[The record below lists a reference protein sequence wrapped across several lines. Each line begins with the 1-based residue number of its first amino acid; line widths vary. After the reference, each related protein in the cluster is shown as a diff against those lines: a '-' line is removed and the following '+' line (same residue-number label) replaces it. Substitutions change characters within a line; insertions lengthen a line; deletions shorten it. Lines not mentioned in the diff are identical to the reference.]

1 MQAILSAFF
10 LLKKFLRNN
19 RYPKVGFNS
28 SQKKVK
34 MNKRIFVEKKGIFDV
49 ESPKIFNEI
58 KNIVPHIKDVKV
70 YNIYDVF
77 GVNETDFSK
86 VINNTFVDPVTDILH
101 ENNPAENLHFATEF
115 LPGQYDQR
123 ADSAQQCITLL
134 TQNEDGK
141 VRSGKLI
148 ELFGVSDSDLNLI
161 KNHLINKVES
171 QEKNL
176 SVLNIPAEEIPTP
189 VIVHEGFIDFDSEKL
204 KDFHQNH
211 GFSFDLDDLA
221 FIQHYFKSENRN
233 PTETELKVL
242 DTYWSDHCRHTTFET
257 ELTDIQF
264 NDAFQSTL
272 QTIFNDYLEKRK
284 FLGRE
289 LKPISLMDLA
299 TVCARYF
306 HKTGKLENL
315 VVSDE
320 INACTIE
327 IEAEFDGK
335 KEPWYLLF
343 KNETHNHPTEIEP
356 FGGASTCL
364 GGAIRDPLSGRAFV
378 YQAMRLSGAA
388 DVLEPISETLAGK
401 LPQRTIS
408 KQAANGYSSYGNQI
422 GLATTLV
429 NEIYHDGY
437 KAKRMEVGFVVG
449 AVKKDWV
456 KREQPETGDLVI
468 LLGGATGRDGVGGAT
483 GSSKEQD
490 ETSIHTL
497 STEVQKG
504 NAVEERKIQRLFRN
518 PDVTTLIKKSN
529 DFGAGGV
536 SVAIGEIADSLE
548 INLDILPLKYEGL
561 NGTELAISESQERM
575 AVVIE
580 AQDKEKFIKYCENE
594 NIKAV
599 EVAKVTDSGRM
610 QMFWLGNKI
619 VDLSREFLDTNGCAK
634 TQHAEVSHLQPIENE
649 TINFSED
656 NFLKILSSKNV
667 ASQKGLTEMFD
678 ASVGGTS
685 VAMPFGGKYQLTEM
699 EGSVQTLPIL
709 DAKNI
714 ETVSLASWGFDAE
727 ISSQNT
733 LIGAA
738 NAVVESVAKIVAM
751 GGNYKNIRLSF
762 QEYFEKLGTQPEKW
776 GKPLSALLGAYDAQM
791 NFELAA
797 IGGKDSMSGSF
808 QDIHVPPTLISF
820 ACANGE
826 KKNIISPEFKKAGN
840 KLYFF
845 EHQPQENGLP
855 NYENLKEI
863 FDFIH
868 ENIKSGKIVSV
879 KTIKDGGVA
888 VALAK
893 MSFGNQLGAEINL
906 NKNLLLKKNI
916 GSLIIESTQELENNL
931 LQVIGEVS
939 NSNILKMS
947 TFEFKIK
954 NLLEVW
960 LGTFEGLFPTQEK
973 SKLELEIDEKFNS
986 VHPRTIH
993 NNKHQIA
1000 QPKVFAPIFPGTNCE
1015 YETQNAFKKEGAEV
1029 KSLPLINLN
1038 NQLLNESLD
1047 AWISEIEQSQI
1058 LVFSGGFSAGDEPDG
1073 SAKFIVNVLK
1083 NERMKAAVH
1092 QFLERDGMILGI
1104 CNGFQALIKSGLLPY
1119 GEIRD
1124 LDADS
1129 PTLAHNAIGRHIS
1142 QMVNVRVAN
1151 DDSPWLKGMKDLT
1164 YTIPI
1169 SHGEG
1174 RLMASEK
1181 VILELYENGQI
1192 ATQYVDFD
1200 NKIAHGMPFNP
1211 NNSLFGIEGIT
1222 SKSGKI
1228 FGRMGHPER
1237 FSEGLFK
1244 NIPTANYH
1252 NIFKNGVEYFK

>member
-1 MQAILSAFF
+1 MS
-10 LLKKFLRNN
+10 
-19 RYPKVGFNS
+19 G
-28 SQKKVK
+28 
-34 MNKRIFVEKKGIFDV
+34 KRIFVEKKGIFDV
-49 ESPKIFNEI
+49 ESPKIYSEI
-58 KNIVPHIKDVKV
+58 RSIVPAIKDVKV
-70 YNIYDVF
+70 YNIYDIF
-77 GVNETDFSK
+77 GVDEDGFK
-86 VINNTFVDPVTDILH
+86 LVVNNTFVDPVTDILH
-101 ENNPAENLHFATEF
+101 DSNPAQSVHFATEF

-123 ADSAQQCITLL
+123 ADSAEQCIALL
-134 TQNEDGK
+134 TENENSQ
-141 VRSGKLI
+141 VRSGQLI
-148 ELFGVSDSDLNLI
+148 ELFGVSPSDLDKI

-171 QEKNL
+171 REKD
-176 SVLNIPAEEIPTP
+176 LNKLAIPSEETPDP
-189 VIVHEGFIDFDSEKL
+189 VIVHEGFIGFSTEEL
-204 KDFHQNH
+204 KNFYENH
-211 GFSFDLDDLA
+211 GFAFGLDDLG
-221 FIQHYFKSENRN
+221 FIQNYFQSENRN

-264 NDAFQSTL
+264 SGAFKETL
-272 QTIFNDYLEKRK
+272 ERIFNDYLEKRK

-289 LKPISLMDLA
+289 AKPISLMDLA

-306 HKTGKLENL
+306 HKTGKLDNL

-378 YQAMRLSGAA
+378 YQAMRLTGAA
-388 DVLEPISETLAGK
+388 DVLEPVSETLPGK
-401 LPQRTIS
+401 LPQRTIT

-429 NEIYHDGY
+429 NEIYHEGY

-449 AVKKDWV
+449 AVKKDAV
-456 KREQPETGDLVI
+456 KREQPKKGDLVI

-518 PDVTTLIKKSN
+518 PEVTTLIKKSN

-536 SVAIGEIADSLE
+536 SVAIGEIAESLE

-575 AVVIE
+575 AVVID
-580 AQDKEKFIKYCENE
+580 AKDKDRFIDFCEKE
-594 NIKAV
+594 NIMAV

-610 QMFWLGNKI
+610 QMFWQGKRI

-634 TQHAEVSHLQPIENE
+634 TQHVEVSHLQAVDNHEIK
-649 TINFSED
+649 FSEEQ
-656 NFLKILSSKNV
+656 FIKALSDKSSS
-667 ASQKGLTEMFD
+667 SQKGLAEMFD
-678 ASVGGTS
+678 ASVGATT
-685 VAMPFGGKYQLTEM
+685 VAMPYGGKYQLTEM
-699 EGSVQTLPIL
+699 EGSVQTLPVL
-709 DAKNI
+709 HAENI
-714 ETVSLASWGFDAE
+714 ETVSLASWGFDAG
-727 ISSQNT
+727 ISSQNSMV
-733 LIGAA
+733 GAA

-751 GGNYKNIRLSF
+751 GGDYRNIRLSF
-762 QEYFEKLGTQPEKW
+762 QEYFEKLGSSPGKW
-776 GKPLSALLGAYDAQM
+776 GKPLASLLGAYDAQM

-826 KKNIISPEFKKAGN
+826 KKHIISPEFKKAGN
-840 KLYFF
+840 RLYLFQ
-845 EHQPQENGLP
+845 HVSQENGMP
-855 NYENLKEI
+855 DYAKLKEM
-863 FDFIH
+863 FEFIQ
-868 ENIKSGKIVSV
+868 ENILAKKIVSV
-879 KTIKDGGVA
+879 KTVKDGGVA
-888 VALAK
+888 VAVAK
-893 MSFGNQLGAEINL
+893 MSFGNQLGAEISVDED
-906 NKNLLLKKNI
+906 LLLTKNI
-916 GSLIIESTQELENNL
+916 GSLIIESEGELDSAL
-931 LQVIGEVS
+931 LKTIGEIKGS
-939 NSNILKMS
+939 NELLINGLSFSISNL
-947 TFEFKIK
+947 IK
-954 NLLEVW
+954 AW
-960 LGTFEGLFPTQEK
+960 AGTFEELFPTREK
-973 SKLELEIDEKFNS
+973 ERLTVEIDAKHNS
-986 VHPRTIH
+986 TKASTVQIL
-993 NNKHQIA
+993 KHQLTK
-1000 QPKVFAPIFPGTNCE
+1000 PRVFAPVFPGTNCE
-1015 YETQNAFKKEGAEV
+1015 YETQNAFRKEGAEV
-1029 KSLPLINLN
+1029 SSLPLINLN
-1038 NQLLNESLD
+1038 HNLLNESLD
-1047 AWISEIEQSQI
+1047 AWIKEINRSQI

-1083 NERMKAAVH
+1083 NEKMKNAVH
-1092 QFLERDGMILGI
+1092 ELLERDGMILGI
-1104 CNGFQALIKSGLLPY
+1104 CNGFQALVKSGLLPY
-1119 GEIRD
+1119 GEVRD
-1124 LDADS
+1124 LDENS

-1142 QMVNVRVAN
+1142 QMVDVKVVN
-1151 DDSPWLKGMKDLT
+1151 DDSPWLTGMKNQV

-1174 RLMASEK
+1174 RFMASED
-1181 VILELYENGQI
+1181 VIKELYAAGQI
-1192 ATQYVDFD
+1192 ATQYIDFD
-1200 NKIAHGMPFNP
+1200 GKVAHGMPFNP

-1237 FSEGLFK
+1237 FAEGLMQ

-1252 NIFKNGVEYFK
+1252 NIFKNGVDYFK

>member
-1 MQAILSAFF
+1 MSN
-10 LLKKFLRNN
+10 K
-19 RYPKVGFNS
+19 
-28 SQKKVK
+28 
-34 MNKRIFVEKKGIFDV
+34 KRIFVEKKGIFDV
-49 ESPKIFNEI
+49 ESPQVFNEI
-58 KNIVPHIKDVKV
+58 KNIVPTIKDVKV

-77 GVNETDFSK
+77 GVNDHEFSK
-86 VINNTFVDPVTDILH
+86 VINSTFVDPVTDILH
-101 ENNPAENLHFATEF
+101 EENPAKSNHFATEF

-123 ADSAQQCITLL
+123 ADSAQQCIALL
-134 TQNEDGK
+134 TENENGK

-148 ELFGVSDSDLNLI
+148 ELFGVSEAEIETI

-171 QEKNL
+171 QVKNL
-176 SVLNIPAEEIPTP
+176 SKLEIPAEETPDP
-189 VIVHEGFIDFDSEKL
+189 VIVHEGFNDFSAEEL
-204 KDFHQNH
+204 KAFYDDH
-211 GFSFDLDDLA
+211 GFALDIDDLG
-221 FIQHYFKSENRN
+221 FIQSYFKSENRN

-264 NDAFQSTL
+264 NDAFKSTL
-272 QTIFNDYLEKRK
+272 ETIFNDYLEKRK

-289 LKPISLMDLA
+289 AKPVSLMDLA

-306 HKTGKLENL
+306 HKIGKLENL

-388 DVLEPISETLAGK
+388 NVLEPISETLAGK
-401 LPQRTIS
+401 LPQRTIT

-422 GLATTLV
+422 GLATTSV

-456 KREQPETGDLVI
+456 KREQPQNGDLVI
-468 LLGGATGRDGVGGAT
+468 LLGGATGRDGVGGAS
-483 GSSKEQD
+483 GSSKVQD

-518 PDVTTLIKKSN
+518 PEVTTLIKKSN

-580 AQDKEKFIKYCENE
+580 AKDKEQFIRFCEKE

-610 QMFWLGNKI
+610 QMFWQGNKI

-634 TQHAEVSHLQPIENE
+634 KQHAEVSHLQTIDNQVLKFNEENL
-649 TINFSED
+649 
-656 NFLKILSSKNV
+656 LKILSSKNV
-667 ASQKGLTEMFD
+667 ASQKGLVEMFD

-685 VAMPFGGKYQLTEM
+685 VAMPFGGKHQLTEM

-709 DAKNI
+709 NAENI

-727 ISSQNT
+727 ISSQNS

-762 QEYFEKLGTQPEKW
+762 QEYFEKLGNNPKKW
-776 GKPLSALLGAYDAQM
+776 GKPLASLLGAYDAQM

-840 KLYFF
+840 KLYLFN
-845 EHQPQENGLP
+845 HISQENGMP
-855 NYENLKEI
+855 NYGDLKQI
-863 FDFIH
+863 FDFIF
-868 ENIKSGKIVSV
+868 ENIKAKKIVSV
-879 KTIKDGGVA
+879 KTIKEGGVA
-888 VALAK
+888 VALSK
-893 MSFGNQLGAEINL
+893 MSFGNHLGAEVEL
-906 NKNLLLKKNI
+906 AEDLLLTKNI
-916 GSLIIESTQELENNL
+916 GSLIIESSAVLENDL

-939 NSNILKMS
+939 NSNILKIN
-947 TFEFKIK
+947 TFEFNIGK
-954 NLLEVW
+954 LLEAW
-960 LGTFEGLFPTQEK
+960 KGTFEELFPTAEEK
-973 SKLELEIDEKFNS
+973 KMVVEIDSKLNS
-986 VHPRTIH
+986 IQPRSIQILKH
-993 NNKHQIA
+993 NLAK
-1000 QPKVFAPIFPGTNCE
+1000 PKVFAPIFPGTNCE
-1015 YETQNAFKKEGAEV
+1015 YETQNAFRKEGAEV
-1029 KSLPLINLN
+1029 SGLPLINLN
-1038 NQLLNESLD
+1038 HQLLNESLD
-1047 AWISEIEQSQI
+1047 AWISEINQSQI
-1058 LVFSGGFSAGDEPDG
+1058 LVLSGGFSAGDEPDG

-1083 NERMKAAVH
+1083 NEKMKNAVH
-1092 QFLERDGMILGI
+1092 QLLERDGMVLGI
-1104 CNGFQALIKSGLLPY
+1104 CNGFQALVKSGLLPY

-1142 QMVNVRVAN
+1142 QMVDVKVIN
-1151 DDSPWLKGMKDLT
+1151 DDSPWLKGMKDQVF
-1164 YTIPI
+1164 TIPI

-1174 RLMASEK
+1174 RFVASEK
-1181 VILELYENGQI
+1181 VLQELYENGQI
-1192 ATQYVDFD
+1192 ATQYIDHD
-1200 NKIAHGMPFNP
+1200 GKIAHGMPFNP
-1211 NNSLFGIEGIT
+1211 NNSLFGIEGLT

-1228 FGRMGHPER
+1228 YGRMGHPER
-1237 FSEGLFK
+1237 FSEGLLK

>member
-1 MQAILSAFF
+1 MS
-10 LLKKFLRNN
+10 K
-19 RYPKVGFNS
+19 
-28 SQKKVK
+28 
-34 MNKRIFVEKKGIFDV
+34 KRIFVEKKGIFDV
-49 ESPKIFNEI
+49 ESPKVFNEL
-58 KNIVPHIKDVKV
+58 KEIVPQIQNVKI
-70 YNIYDVF
+70 YNVYDVF
-77 GVNETDFSK
+77 GVDEFDLSR
-86 VINNTFVDPVTDILH
+86 VIFNTFVDPVTDIVH
-101 ENNPAENLHFATEF
+101 SENPAKNLYFATEF

-123 ADSAQQCITLL
+123 ADSAEQCIALL
-134 TQNEDGK
+134 TENENAK

-148 ELFGVSDSDLNLI
+148 ELFGITENDLEKI

-171 QEKNL
+171 REKDL
-176 SVLNIPAEEIPTP
+176 SQLEIPAEETP
-189 VIVHEGFIDFDSEKL
+189 DKVFVHAGFTDFTKTELEK
-204 KDFHQNH
+204 FYQHH
-211 GFSFDLDDLA
+211 GFAFGLDDLE
-221 FIQHYFKSENRN
+221 FIQNYFKSEDRN

-257 ELTDIQF
+257 ELTHVQFDGRFKDILE
-264 NDAFQSTL
+264 N
-272 QTIFNDYLEKRK
+272 IFNDYLEKRK

-289 LKPISLMDLA
+289 AKPISLMDLA

-388 DVLEPISETLAGK
+388 NVLEPISETLPGK
-401 LPQRTIS
+401 LPQRTIT

-429 NEIYHDGY
+429 NEIYHEGY

-456 KREQPETGDLVI
+456 RREKPQNGDLVI

-518 PDVTTLIKKSN
+518 PEVTTLIKKSN

-548 INLDILPLKYEGL
+548 INLDVLPLKYEGL

-575 AVVIE
+575 AVVID
-580 AQDKEKFIKYCENE
+580 AKDQEKFIQFCEKE
-594 NIKAV
+594 NIIAV

-610 QMFWLGNKI
+610 QMFWQGNKI
-619 VDLSREFLDTNGCAK
+619 VDLSRDFLDTNGCAK
-634 TQHAEVSHLQPIENE
+634 KQDALISHLQNIENQSISFNE
-649 TINFSED
+649 EH
-656 NFLKILSSKNV
+656 FLKALSEKNV
-667 ASQKGLTEMFD
+667 ASQKGLAEMFD
-678 ASVGGTS
+678 ASVGATT

-699 EGSVQTLPIL
+699 EGSAQTLPVL
-709 DAKNI
+709 NAENI
-714 ETVSLASWGFDAE
+714 ETVSLASWGFDAD
-727 ISSQNT
+727 ISSQNSM
-733 LIGAA
+733 IGAA

-751 GGNYKNIRLSF
+751 GGDYKNIRLSF
-762 QEYFEKLGTQPEKW
+762 QEYFEKLGSNPEKW
-776 GKPLSALLGAYDAQM
+776 GKPLASLLGAYDAQM
-791 NFELAA
+791 NLELAA
-797 IGGKDSMSGSF
+797 IGGKDSMSGTY
-808 QDIHVPPTLISF
+808 QDLNVPPTLISF

-826 KKNIISPEFKKAGN
+826 KKNIISPEFKKPGN
-840 KLYFF
+840 KLYLFT
-845 EHQPQENGLP
+845 HVPQESGLP
-855 NYENLKEI
+855 NYGALKFI

-868 ENIKSGKIVSV
+868 EKIKSGKIVSV
-879 KTIKDGGVA
+879 KTIKQGGVA

-893 MSFGNQLGAEINL
+893 MSFGNQLGAEISL
-906 NKNLLLKKNI
+906 DEPLLLSKNI
-916 GSLIIESTQELENNL
+916 GSLVIETVESLDAEF
-931 LQVIGEVS
+931 LQQIGEVKDHKKLVI
-939 NSNILKMS
+939 NSLVFNI
-947 TFEFKIK
+947 EH
-954 NLLEVW
+954 LLEVW
-960 LGTFEGLFPTQEK
+960 TGTFENLFPTKENRRIAI
-973 SKLELEIDEKFNS
+973 EIDEKSNS
-986 VHPRTIH
+986 IKPRTIEII
-993 NNKHQIA
+993 KHGIA
-1000 QPKVFAPIFPGTNCE
+1000 KPRVFAPVFPGTNCE
-1015 YETQNAFKKEGAEV
+1015 YETQNAFRKEGAEV
-1029 KSLPLINLN
+1029 SSLPLINLN
-1038 NQLLNESLD
+1038 HHLLNESLD
-1047 AWISEIEQSQI
+1047 AWISEIDRSQI

-1083 NERMKAAVH
+1083 NEKMKNAVH

-1104 CNGFQALIKSGLLPY
+1104 CNGFQALVKSGLLPY

-1124 LDADS
+1124 LDEDS

-1142 QMVNVRVAN
+1142 QMVDVKVVN
-1151 DDSPWLKGMKDLT
+1151 DDSPWLKGMKGEVF
-1164 YTIPI
+1164 TIPI

-1174 RLMASEK
+1174 RFMASEA
-1181 VILELYENGQI
+1181 VIRELYENGQI

-1200 NKIAHGMPFNP
+1200 GNIAHGMPFNP

-1228 FGRMGHPER
+1228 YGRMGHPER
-1237 FSEGLFK
+1237 FADGLLK

-1252 NIFKNGVEYFK
+1252 NVFRNGVQYFK

>member
-1 MQAILSAFF
+1 M
-10 LLKKFLRNN
+10 N
-19 RYPKVGFNS
+19 R
-28 SQKKVK
+28 
-34 MNKRIFVEKKGIFDV
+34 RIFVEKKEIFDV

-58 KNIVPHIKDVKV
+58 KNIVPNIQYVKV
-70 YNIYDVF
+70 YNIYDLF
-77 GVNETDFSK
+77 GLKESDFEK
-86 VINNTFVDPVTDILH
+86 VVNNTFVDPVTDILH
-101 ENNPAENLHFATEF
+101 QKNPVRNLYFATEF

-123 ADSAQQCITLL
+123 ADSAEQCIRLL
-134 TQNEDGK
+134 TDTENAK

-148 ELFGVSDSDLNLI
+148 ELFGVTENDLEII

-176 SVLNIPAEEIPTP
+176 NILEIPKEETP
-189 VIVHEGFIDFDSEKL
+189 EPIVIYDNFINYKTEELNNFYK
-204 KDFHQNH
+204 NH
-211 GFSFDLDDLA
+211 GFAFGFDDLE
-221 FIQHYFKSENRN
+221 FIQRYYQSEQRN

-264 NDAFQSTL
+264 KGEFKETL
-272 QTIFNDYLEKRK
+272 ETIFNDYLEKRK

-289 LKPISLMDLA
+289 AKPISLMDLA
-299 TVCARYF
+299 TVCGRYF

-364 GGAIRDPLSGRAFV
+364 GGAIRDPLSGRSFV

-388 DVLEPISETLAGK
+388 NILEPISDTILGK

-429 NEIYHDGY
+429 NEIYHEGY

-456 KREQPETGDLVI
+456 RREKPQNGDLVI
-468 LLGGATGRDGVGGAT
+468 LLGGATGKDGVGGAT

-490 ETSIHTL
+490 ETAIHTL

-518 PDVTTLIKKSN
+518 PEVTTLIKKSN

-548 INLDILPLKYEGL
+548 INLDVLPLKYEGL

-580 AQDKEKFIKYCENE
+580 ANDKEKFITFCEKE

-610 QMFWLGNKI
+610 QMFWQGNKI
-619 VDLSREFLDTNGCAK
+619 VDLSRDFLDTNGCAK
-634 TQHAEVSHLQPIENE
+634 KQHAEVSHLKNIENQN
-649 TINFSED
+649 IDFSED
-656 NFLKILSSKNV
+656 EFLKALSSKNV
-667 ASQKGLTEMFD
+667 ASQKGLAEMFD
-678 ASVGGTS
+678 ASVGATS
-685 VAMPFGGKYQLTEM
+685 VAMPFGGKFQETGM
-699 EGSVQTLPIL
+699 EGSVQTLPVL
-709 DAKNI
+709 NAKNI
-714 ETVSLASWGFDAE
+714 ETISLASWGFDAE
-727 ISSQNT
+727 ISSQNSFV
-733 LIGAA
+733 GASL
-738 NAVVESVAKIVAM
+738 AVVESVSKIVAM
-751 GGNYKNIRLSF
+751 GGKYQNIRLSF
-762 QEYFEKLGTQPEKW
+762 QEYFEKLGNNPEKW
-776 GKPLSALLGAYDAQM
+776 GKPLASLLGAYNAQM

-797 IGGKDSMSGSF
+797 IGGKDSMSGSYL
-808 QDIHVPPTLISF
+808 DINVPPTLISF

-840 KLYFF
+840 KLYYF
-845 EHQPQENGLP
+845 EHHLQENGLP
-855 NYENLKEI
+855 NYEDLKSI
-863 FDFIH
+863 YDFIH
-868 ENIKSGKIVSV
+868 QNIEAKKIVSV
-879 KTIKDGGVA
+879 KTIKDGGIA

-893 MSFGNQLGAEINL
+893 MSFGNQLGAEISIDE
-906 NKNLLLKKNI
+906 KSLLSKNI
-916 GSLIIESTQELENNL
+916 GSLIIESSEELENNL
-931 LQVIGEVS
+931 LQFIGNV
-939 NSNILKMS
+939 NSS
-947 TFEFKIK
+947 
-954 NLLEVW
+954 NLLKINNLEFNIQDLLSVW
-960 LGTFEGLFPTQEK
+960 KGTFDDLFPTQEK
-973 SKLELEIDEKFNS
+973 EKIVIEIDENLNS
-986 VHPRTIH
+986 TQPRNITIL
-993 NNKHQIA
+993 KHGLA
-1000 QPKVFAPIFPGTNCE
+1000 KPKVFAPIFPGTNCE
-1015 YETQNAFKKEGAEV
+1015 YETQNTFRKEGAEV
-1029 KSLPLINLN
+1029 SSLPLINLN
-1038 NQLLNESLD
+1038 HDLLNESLD
-1047 AWISEIEQSQI
+1047 AWISEINQSQI

-1083 NERMKAAVH
+1083 NEKMKNAVH
-1092 QFLERDGMILGI
+1092 QLLERDGMILGI
-1104 CNGFQALIKSGLLPY
+1104 CNGFQALVKSGLLPF

-1124 LDADS
+1124 LDANS

-1142 QMVNVRVAN
+1142 QMVDVKVIN
-1151 DDSPWLKGMKDLT
+1151 DDSPWLKGMKNEV

-1174 RLMASEK
+1174 RFMASEE
-1181 VILELYENGQI
+1181 VIKELYENGQI
-1192 ATQYVDFD
+1192 ATQYIDFEG
-1200 NKIAHGMPFNP
+1200 NIAHGMPFNP

-1237 FSEGLFK
+1237 FAEGLFR

>member
-1 MQAILSAFF
+1 M
-10 LLKKFLRNN
+10 K
-19 RYPKVGFNS
+19 
-28 SQKKVK
+28 
-34 MNKRIFVEKKGIFDV
+34 KRIFVEKRRIFDV
-49 ESPKIFNEI
+49 ESPKILNEI
-58 KNIVPHIKDVKV
+58 KNIVPNVENVKV

-77 GVNETDFSK
+77 GLSENDFSK
-86 VINNTFVDPVTDILH
+86 VVNSTFADPVTDILH
-101 ENNPAENLHFATEF
+101 KENPAKHTHFAMEF

-123 ADSAQQCITLL
+123 ADSAQQCIALL
-134 TQNEDGK
+134 TGIENSI

-148 ELFGVSDSDLNLI
+148 EISKISENDLQLV

-171 QEKNL
+171 QEKDL
-176 SVLNIPAEEIPTP
+176 TLLEIPAEEKPSP
-189 VIVHEGFIDFDSEKL
+189 VLIHDNFNSLNSSELAKFYEVNNFAFGF
-204 KDFHQNH
+204 
-211 GFSFDLDDLA
+211 DDLQC
-221 FIQHYFKSENRN
+221 IQNYFQSENRN

-264 NDAFQSTL
+264 EGQFKETL
-272 QTIFNDYLEKRK
+272 ETIFNDYLEKRK

-289 LKPISLMDLA
+289 AKPVSLMDLA

-306 HKTGKLENL
+306 KKTGKLENL

-327 IEAEFDGK
+327 IEAEFDGR

-378 YQAMRLSGAA
+378 YQAMRLTGAA
-388 DVLEPISETLAGK
+388 DVLENISETLPGK
-401 LPQRTIS
+401 LPQRTIT

-429 NEIYHDGY
+429 NEIYHEGY

-449 AVKKDWV
+449 AVPKSWV
-456 KREQPETGDLVI
+456 KREQPKNGDIVI

-490 ETSIHTL
+490 ETSIHTM
-497 STEVQKG
+497 SSEVQKG

-518 PDVTTLIKKSN
+518 PEVTTLIKKSN

-580 AQDKEKFIKYCENE
+580 AKDKEKFINFCEKE

-610 QMFWLGNKI
+610 QMFWKGGKI
-619 VDLSREFLDTNGCAK
+619 VDLSREFLNSNGSAK
-634 TQHAEVSHLQPIENE
+634 SQNIKVYHLQKVENQHIEFN
-649 TINFSED
+649 ED
-656 NFLKILSSKNV
+656 NFIKILSDKNT
-667 ASQKGLTEMFD
+667 ASQKGLQEMFD
-678 ASVGGTS
+678 SSVGGTT
-685 VAMPFGGKYQLTEM
+685 VAMPLGGKFQLTEM
-699 EGSVQTLPIL
+699 EGSVQTLPVL
-709 DAKNI
+709 NAENV

-727 ISSQNT
+727 ISSQNSM
-733 LIGAA
+733 IGAA

-751 GGNYKNIRLSF
+751 GGDYQKIRLSF
-762 QEYFEKLGTQPEKW
+762 QEYFEKLGNNPEKW
-776 GKPLSALLGAYDAQM
+776 GKPLASLLGAYDAQM
-791 NFELAA
+791 NFGLAA
-797 IGGKDSMSGSF
+797 IGGKDSMSGTY
-808 QDIHVPPTLISF
+808 QDLNVPPTLISF
-820 ACANGE
+820 ACADG
-826 KKNIISPEFKKAGN
+826 KKSNIISPEFKKAGN
-840 KLYFF
+840 FIYHFH
-845 EHQPQENGLP
+845 HQNKENGLP
-855 NYENLKEI
+855 NYEDLKAVFE
-863 FDFIH
+863 FIYD
-868 ENIKSGKIVSV
+868 NIKTKKIVSV
-879 KTIKDGGVA
+879 KTVKDGGIA

-893 MSFGNQLGAEINL
+893 MAFGNGLGAEISADEH
-906 NKNLLLKKNI
+906 LLLNKNI
-916 GSLIIESTQELENNL
+916 GSLIIESVEELDFALIKKIGIVNDSEILSINNL
-931 LQVIGEVS
+931 KSQIS
-939 NSNILKMS
+939 NLKSN
-947 TFEFKIK
+947 F
-954 NLLEVW
+954 V
-960 LGTFEGLFPTQEK
+960 GTFENLFPTSEPEK
-973 SKLELEIDEKFNS
+973 IVINIDEKLNS
-986 VHPRTIH
+986 VNPKNIIIK
-993 NNKHQIA
+993 KHSIA
-1000 QPKVFAPIFPGTNCE
+1000 KPKVFAPVFPGTNCE
-1015 YETQNAFKKEGAEV
+1015 YETGNAFRKEGAEV
-1029 KSLPLINLN
+1029 KSLPLVNLN
-1038 NQLLNESLD
+1038 HQLLEESID
-1047 AWISEIEQSQI
+1047 AWTKEISTSQI

-1083 NERMKAAVH
+1083 NEKMKTAVH
-1092 QFLERDGMILGI
+1092 QLLERDGMILGI
-1104 CNGFQALIKSGLLPY
+1104 CNGFQALVKSGLLPF

-1124 LDADS
+1124 LDENS
-1129 PTLAHNAIGRHIS
+1129 PTLAHNAIGRHIN
-1142 QMVNVRVAN
+1142 QMVNVKVAN
-1151 DDSPWLKGMKDLT
+1151 ADSPWLKGMKNEI

-1174 RLMASEK
+1174 RFMASQE
-1181 VILELYENGQI
+1181 VLTELYKNGQI

-1200 NKIAHGMPFNP
+1200 GNIAHGMPFNP

-1222 SKSGKI
+1222 SPNGKI

-1237 FSEGLFK
+1237 FADGLFK

-1252 NIFKNGVEYFK
+1252 NIFRNGMEYFL

>member
-1 MQAILSAFF
+1 MS
-10 LLKKFLRNN
+10 K
-19 RYPKVGFNS
+19 
-28 SQKKVK
+28 
-34 MNKRIFVEKKGIFDV
+34 KRIFVEKKGIFDV
-49 ESPKIFNEI
+49 ESPKVFNEL
-58 KNIVPHIKDVKV
+58 KEIVPQIQNVKI
-70 YNIYDVF
+70 YNVYDVF
-77 GVNETDFSK
+77 GVDEFDLSR
-86 VINNTFVDPVTDILH
+86 VIFNTFVDPVTDIVH
-101 ENNPAENLHFATEF
+101 SENPAKNLYFATEF

-123 ADSAQQCITLL
+123 ADSAEQCIALL
-134 TQNEDGK
+134 TENENAK

-148 ELFGVSDSDLNLI
+148 ELFGITENDLEKI

-171 QEKNL
+171 REKDL
-176 SVLNIPAEEIPTP
+176 SQLEIPAEETP
-189 VIVHEGFIDFDSEKL
+189 DKVIVHAGF
-204 KDFHQNH
+204 KDFTKTELEEFYQHH
-211 GFSFDLDDLA
+211 GFAFGLDDLE
-221 FIQHYFKSENRN
+221 FIQNYFKSEDRN

-257 ELTDIQF
+257 ELTHVQF
-264 NDAFQSTL
+264 EGRFKDVLEN
-272 QTIFNDYLEKRK
+272 IFNDYLEKRK

-289 LKPISLMDLA
+289 AKPISLMDLA

-388 DVLEPISETLAGK
+388 NVLEPISETLPGK
-401 LPQRTIS
+401 LPQRTIT

-456 KREQPETGDLVI
+456 RREKPQNGDLVI

-518 PDVTTLIKKSN
+518 PEVTTLIKKSN

-548 INLDILPLKYEGL
+548 INLHVLPLKYEGL

-575 AVVIE
+575 AVVID
-580 AQDKEKFIKYCENE
+580 AKDQEKFIQFCEKE
-594 NIKAV
+594 NIIAV

-610 QMFWLGNKI
+610 QMFWQGNKI
-619 VDLSREFLDTNGCAK
+619 VDLSRDFLDTNGCAK
-634 TQHAEVSHLQPIENE
+634 KQDALISHLQNIENQSISFNE
-649 TINFSED
+649 EH
-656 NFLKILSSKNV
+656 FLKALSEKNV
-667 ASQKGLTEMFD
+667 ASQKGLAEMFD
-678 ASVGGTS
+678 ASVGATT

-699 EGSVQTLPIL
+699 EGSVQTLPVL
-709 DAKNI
+709 NAENI
-714 ETVSLASWGFDAE
+714 ETVSLASWGFDAD
-727 ISSQNT
+727 ISSQNSM
-733 LIGAA
+733 IGAA

-751 GGNYKNIRLSF
+751 GGDYKNIRLSF
-762 QEYFEKLGTQPEKW
+762 QEYFEKLGSNPEKW
-776 GKPLSALLGAYDAQM
+776 GKPLASLLGAYDAQM
-791 NFELAA
+791 NLELAA
-797 IGGKDSMSGSF
+797 IGGKDSMSGTY
-808 QDIHVPPTLISF
+808 QDLNVPPTLISF

-826 KKNIISPEFKKAGN
+826 KKNIVSPEFKKPGN
-840 KLYFF
+840 KLYLFT
-845 EHQPQENGLP
+845 HVPQESGLP
-855 NYENLKEI
+855 NYGALKFI

-868 ENIKSGKIVSV
+868 EKIKSGKIVSV
-879 KTIKDGGVA
+879 KTIKQGGVA

-893 MSFGNQLGAEINL
+893 MSFGNQLGAEISL
-906 NKNLLLKKNI
+906 DEPLLLSKNI
-916 GSLIIESTQELENNL
+916 GSLVIETVESLDAEF
-931 LQVIGEVS
+931 LQLIGEVKDHKKLVI
-939 NSNILKMS
+939 NSLVFDI
-947 TFEFKIK
+947 EH
-954 NLLEVW
+954 LLEVW
-960 LGTFEGLFPTQEK
+960 TGTFEDLFPTKE
-973 SKLELEIDEKFNS
+973 SGRIAIEIDEKSNS
-986 VHPRTIH
+986 IKPRTIEII
-993 NNKHQIA
+993 KHGIA
-1000 QPKVFAPIFPGTNCE
+1000 KPRVFAPVFPGTNCE
-1015 YETQNAFKKEGAEV
+1015 YETQNAFRKEGAEV
-1029 KSLPLINLN
+1029 SSLPLINLN
-1038 NQLLNESLD
+1038 HHLLNESLD
-1047 AWISEIEQSQI
+1047 AWISEIGRSQI

-1083 NERMKAAVH
+1083 NEKMKNAVH

-1104 CNGFQALIKSGLLPY
+1104 CNGFQALVKSGLLPY

-1124 LDADS
+1124 LNEYS

-1142 QMVNVRVAN
+1142 QMVDVKVVN
-1151 DDSPWLKGMKDLT
+1151 DDSPWLKGMKGEVF
-1164 YTIPI
+1164 TIPI

-1174 RLMASEK
+1174 RFMASEA
-1181 VILELYENGQI
+1181 VIRELYENGQI

-1200 NKIAHGMPFNP
+1200 GNIAHGMPFNP

-1228 FGRMGHPER
+1228 YGRMGHPER
-1237 FSEGLFK
+1237 FADGLLK

-1252 NIFKNGVEYFK
+1252 NIFRNGVQYFK

>member
-1 MQAILSAFF
+1 
-10 LLKKFLRNN
+10 
-19 RYPKVGFNS
+19 
-28 SQKKVK
+28 

-49 ESPKIFNEI
+49 ESPKIFSEI
-58 KNIVPHIKDVKV
+58 KTIVPQIKDVKI
-70 YNIYDVF
+70 YNIYDIF
-77 GVNETDFSK
+77 GVEENDFSK
-86 VINNTFVDPVTDILH
+86 IINNTFVDPVTDILH
-101 ENNPAENLHFATEF
+101 EQNPAKNMYFATEF
-115 LPGQYDQR
+115 LAGQYDQR

-134 TQNEDGK
+134 TQNENGK

-148 ELFGVSDSDLNLI
+148 ELFGVNESDLKLI

-176 SVLNIPAEEIPTP
+176 EILEIPAEDAPDEI
-189 VIVHEGFIDFDSEKL
+189 VIHEGFNAFNSEEL
-204 KDFHQNH
+204 EEFYNNH
-211 GFSFDLDDLA
+211 GFALDLDDLA
-221 FIQHYFKSENRN
+221 FIQNYFKSENRN

-264 NDAFQSTL
+264 NDSFKSTL
-272 QTIFNDYLEKRK
+272 QTIFNDYIEKRK

-378 YQAMRLSGAA
+378 YQAMRFSGAA
-388 DVLEPISETLAGK
+388 NVLEPISETLPGK
-401 LPQRTIS
+401 LPQRTIT
-408 KQAANGYSSYGNQI
+408 KQAASGYSSYGNQI

-456 KREQPETGDLVI
+456 KREQPKSGDLVI
-468 LLGGATGRDGVGGAT
+468 LLGGATGRDGVGGAS
-483 GSSKEQD
+483 GSSKVQD

-518 PDVTTLIKKSN
+518 PEVTTLIKKSN

-548 INLDILPLKYEGL
+548 IKLDILPLKYEGL

-580 AQDKEKFIKYCENE
+580 AKDKEKFVNFCEKE

-610 QMFWLGNKI
+610 QMFWQGSKI

-634 TQHAEVSHLQPIENE
+634 TQHVSVSHLQPVDNQSLNFNEEN
-649 TINFSED
+649 FY
-656 NFLKILSSKNV
+656 KILSSKNV
-667 ASQKGLTEMFD
+667 ASQKGLAEMFD

-699 EGSVQTLPIL
+699 EGSAQTLPIL
-709 DAKNI
+709 NATNI
-714 ETVSLASWGFDAE
+714 ETVSLASWGFDAD
-727 ISSQNT
+727 ISSQNS

-738 NAVVESVAKIVAM
+738 NAVVESVAKIAAM

-762 QEYFEKLGTQPEKW
+762 QEYFEKLGNQPEKW
-776 GKPLSALLGAYDAQM
+776 GKPLASLLGAYDAQM

-797 IGGKDSMSGSF
+797 IGGKDSMSGTF

-826 KKNIISPEFKKAGN
+826 KKNIISPEFKKVGN

-845 EHQPQENGLP
+845 KHIPQANGLP
-855 NYENLKEI
+855 NYDHLKEI
-863 FDFIH
+863 FDFIYQ
-868 ENIKSGKIVSV
+868 NIQSKKIVSV

-893 MSFGNQLGAEINL
+893 MSFGNQLGAEISIDE
-906 NKNLLLKKNI
+906 NLLLAKNI
-916 GSLIIESTQELENNL
+916 GSLIIESTADLENNL

-947 TFEFKIK
+947 NFEFNIEK
-954 NLLEVW
+954 LLKVW
-960 LGTFEGLFPTQEK
+960 SGSFEELFPTQEK
-973 SKLELEIDEKFNS
+973 ERSVVEIDSKFNS
-986 VHPRTIH
+986 IQSKSIQIL
-993 NNKHQIA
+993 KHGLGN
-1000 QPKVFAPIFPGTNCE
+1000 PTVFAPIFSGTNCE
-1015 YETQNAFKKEGAEV
+1015 FETQNAFKKEDANV

-1038 NQLLNESLD
+1038 NRLLNESLD
-1047 AWISEIEQSQI
+1047 AWISEIKQSQI

-1083 NERMKAAVH
+1083 NEKMKEAVH

-1104 CNGFQALIKSGLLPY
+1104 CNGFQALVKSGLLPY

-1142 QMVNVRVAN
+1142 QMVDVKVINA
-1151 DDSPWLKGMKDLT
+1151 DSPWLKGMKDQT

-1174 RLMASEK
+1174 RFMASEK
-1181 VILELYENGQI
+1181 VIQDLYEKGQI
-1192 ATQYVDFD
+1192 ATQYIDFEG
-1200 NKIAHGMPFNP
+1200 KVAHGMPFNP

-1252 NIFKNGVEYFK
+1252 NIFRNGVEYFK

>member
-1 MQAILSAFF
+1 M
-10 LLKKFLRNN
+10 K
-19 RYPKVGFNS
+19 
-28 SQKKVK
+28 
-34 MNKRIFVEKKGIFDV
+34 KRIFVEKKGIFDV
-49 ESPKIFNEI
+49 ESPLVFNEI
-58 KNIVPHIKDVKV
+58 KNIVPTIKDVKV
-70 YNIYDVF
+70 YNVYDVF
-77 GVNETDFSK
+77 GVNDNEFSK
-86 VINNTFVDPVTDILH
+86 VINSTFVDPVTDILH
-101 ENNPAENLHFATEF
+101 EVNPAESLHFATEF

-123 ADSAQQCITLL
+123 ADSAQQCIALL
-134 TQNEDGK
+134 TENENGK

-148 ELFGVSDSDLNLI
+148 ELFGVAESDVETI

-171 QEKNL
+171 QVKDL
-176 SVLNIPAEEIPTP
+176 SKLEIPAEETADP
-189 VIVHEGFIDFDSEKL
+189 VIVHEGFNDFSSEEL
-204 KDFHQNH
+204 KIFYDRH
-211 GFSFDLDDLA
+211 GFALDIDDLE
-221 FIQHYFKSENRN
+221 FIQTYFKSENRN

-264 NDAFQSTL
+264 NDSFKSTL
-272 QTIFNDYLEKRK
+272 QTIFNDYIEKRK

-388 DVLEPISETLAGK
+388 NVLEPITETLAGK
-401 LPQRTIS
+401 LPQRTIT

-422 GLATTLV
+422 GLATTSV

-456 KREQPETGDLVI
+456 KREQPQNGDLVI
-468 LLGGATGRDGVGGAT
+468 LLGGATGRDGVGGAS
-483 GSSKEQD
+483 GSSKVQD

-518 PDVTTLIKKSN
+518 PEVTTLIKKSN

-580 AQDKEKFIKYCENE
+580 AKDKEKFISFCEKE

-610 QMFWLGNKI
+610 QMFWQGNKI

-634 TQHAEVSHLQPIENE
+634 TQDAEVSHLQPVESE
-649 TINFSED
+649 TIEFNEE

-667 ASQKGLTEMFD
+667 ASQKGLAEMFD
-678 ASVGGTS
+678 ASVGGTT
-685 VAMPFGGKYQLTEM
+685 VAMPFGGKHQLTEM

-709 DAKNI
+709 NAQNI
-714 ETVSLASWGFDAE
+714 ETVSLASWGFDAD
-727 ISSQNT
+727 ISSQNS
-733 LIGAA
+733 LVGAA

-751 GGNYKNIRLSF
+751 GGDYKNIRLSF
-762 QEYFEKLGTQPEKW
+762 QEYFEKLGNNPQKW
-776 GKPLSALLGAYDAQM
+776 GKPLASLLGAYDAQM

-840 KLYFF
+840 KLYLF
-845 EHQPQENGLP
+845 HHIPQENGMP
-855 NYENLKEI
+855 NYENLKQI
-863 FDFIH
+863 FDFIF
-868 ENIKSGKIVSV
+868 ENSKAKKIVSV
-879 KTIKDGGVA
+879 KTIKEGGVA

-893 MSFGNQLGAEINL
+893 MSFGNHLGAEI
-906 NKNLLLKKNI
+906 KADEDLLLTKNI
-916 GSLIIESTQELENNL
+916 GSLIIESSEDLENDL

-939 NSNILKMS
+939 NSNILKIS
-947 TFEFKIK
+947 DFKFDIAK
-954 NLLEVW
+954 LLEVW
-960 LGTFEGLFPTQEK
+960 RGTFEELFPTTEK
-973 SKLELEIDEKFNS
+973 KKMVVEIDSKLNS
-986 VHPRTIH
+986 TTPRSITILKH
-993 NNKHQIA
+993 NLAK
-1000 QPKVFAPIFPGTNCE
+1000 PKVFAPIFPGTNCE
-1015 YETQNAFKKEGAEV
+1015 YETQNAFRKEGAEV
-1029 KSLPLINLN
+1029 SGLPLINLN
-1038 NQLLNESLD
+1038 HQLLNESLE
-1047 AWISEIEQSQI
+1047 AWISEINRSQI
-1058 LVFSGGFSAGDEPDG
+1058 LVLSGGFSAGDEPDG

-1083 NERMKAAVH
+1083 NEKMKNAVH
-1092 QFLERDGMILGI
+1092 QLLERDGMILGI
-1104 CNGFQALIKSGLLPY
+1104 CNGFQALVKSGLLPY

-1124 LDADS
+1124 LNADS

-1142 QMVNVRVAN
+1142 QMVDVKVIN
-1151 DDSPWLKGMKDLT
+1151 DDSPWLKGMKDQVF
-1164 YTIPI
+1164 TIPI

-1174 RLMASEK
+1174 RFMASEN
-1181 VILELYENGQI
+1181 VIKELYENGQI
-1192 ATQYVDFD
+1192 ATQYIDFD
-1200 NKIAHGMPFNP
+1200 GNIAHGMPFNP
-1211 NNSLFGIEGIT
+1211 NNSLFGIEGLT

-1228 FGRMGHPER
+1228 LGRMGHPER
-1237 FSEGLFK
+1237 FSEGLMK